1 VTGFNLSYWFDD
13 QYNSLLDTAIADTV
27 TDPTTS
33 QADYVQA
40 GNRLVDQAPGIYFMD
55 TKIAFVIPTYIKG
68 FKYNI
73 NYPFTQYFFYQL
85 STTK

>member
-1 VTGFNLSYWFDD
+1 
-13 QYNSLLDTAIADTV
+13 
-27 TDPTTS
+27 
-33 QADYVQA
+33 
-40 GNRLVDQAPGIYFMD
+40 MD
-55 TKIAFVIPTYIKG
+55 TKTAFVIPTYIKG